1 MSYGILLD
9 SGAVFTVKAR
19 SKADAIVALRRWK
32 QSRREAL
39 SRNDIVKPRLALG
52 LVIIKQPR
60 KAKAA

>member
-19 SKADAIVALRRWK
+19 TKADAVAALRRWK
-32 QSRREAL
+32 QARKDAL
-39 SRNDIVKPRLALG
+39 ARDDIVKPRRALG
-52 LVIIKQPR
+52 LVTTKKAR